1 MKIENVRKNYVGH
14 LMAFVC
20 VAVWGTTFVV
30 TKVMLNDF
38 LAIEIAMFRF
48 ILAFAFLNIIKPKR
62 LKVGDIQKE
71 KYFIAAG
78 LMGVTL
84 YFLLE
89 NIALSYTTAA
99 NVGVIIS
106 TVPFFTGI
114 VTMIF
119 FKGKKLTKQFVLGFI
134 IAMIGILAISYNNV
148 SELSLNPL
156 GDILTILAAITWA
169 FYSNYIKKIGE
180 FGYPMLLCTRR
191 IFFYGILF
199 MIPATFAFP
208 FQWNLERFLNPIY
221 LGNIFYL
228 GFGAS
233 AICFV
238 VWNIAIKKIGT
249 VKSSIYLYLSPII
262 TMMASA
268 IVLQEPMTVVTFIG
282 AALTTVGLIISS
294 KS

>member
-1 MKIENVRKNYVGH
+1 MYKEKKMKYMGH
-14 LMAFVC
+14 LMALFC
-20 VAVWGTTFVV
+20 VIVWGTTFVV
-30 TKVMLNDF
+30 TKVLLTDF

-48 ILAFAFLNIIKPKR
+48 ILAFAFLYLIKPQR
-62 LKVGDIQKE
+62 LKIGEWKKE
-71 KYFIAAG
+71 KYYIAAG
-78 LMGVTL
+78 LTGVTL
-84 YFLLE
+84 YFLTE

-114 VTMIF
+114 VTMLF
-119 FKGKKLTKQFVLGFI
+119 FKGKRVSRQFMIGFVV
-134 IAMIGILAISYNNV
+134 AMLGILAISYNNV
-148 SELSLNPL
+148 NELSLNPL

-169 FYSNYIKKIGE
+169 FYSNYINKISE

-191 IFFYGILF
+191 VFFYGIVF

-221 LGNIFYL
+221 LGNILYL

-238 VWNIAIKKIGT
+238 VWNLAIKRIGT
-249 VKSSIYLYLSPII
+249 VKSSIYLYLSPVI
-262 TMMASA
+262 TMIASA
-268 IVLQEPMTVVTFIG
+268 IVLQEPMTIVTYIG
-282 AALTTVGLIISS
+282 AALTTAGLVISG